1 MRLAAFRKNARAMSI
16 DTSSTSK
23 VVARLAIVVLC
34 EVALVFP
41 AHAALGGP
49 ELSVFTDQAQIS
61 ATLRTVYGA
70 KYTIHEL
77 QAPSGTVVREY
88 VAPTGVVFALAWQG
102 PSMPDLRQLL
112 GAHFDEYVAAV
123 AARRTVRGPVSI
135 QLPGLIVQSGGRMR
149 AFAGKAY
156 VPESLPDGVSA
167 DDVR

>member
-1 MRLAAFRKNARAMSI
+1 MDI
-16 DTSSTSK
+16 DANPAGK
-23 VVARLAIVVLC
+23 VVARLAV
-34 EVALVFP
+34 VALLSLAVMCP
-41 AHAALGGP
+41 AHAALGSS
-49 ELSVFTDQAQIS
+49 EASVFADQAQTS
-61 ATLRTVYGA
+61 ATLRTVSGA
-70 KYTIHEL
+70 NYTMHEL

-88 VAPTGVVFALAWQG
+88 VAPTGTVFAVAWQG

-156 VPESLPDGVSA
+156 VPDSLPQGVSA